1 MSKIEEMHKTVGRGA
16 LDAPIFAPF
25 YGVPRAARPTKHI
38 EICAIYTLIYIKFV
52 SCSFIRYY

>member
-25 YGVPRAARPTKHI
+25 YGVPMASRPTKHI
-38 EICAIYTLIYIKFV
+38 DICRILRNIH
-52 SCSFIRYY
+52 